1 MVPEARLVLASASP
15 RRRRLLEM
23 IGLPHVVDPAGIEEV
38 PQPGEEPRAFALRA
52 ATDKARE
59 VARRWPRRP
68 VLAADTVVEL
78 DGEILGKPAGP
89 EGAAAMLRRLS
100 GRTHHVHTSLA
111 LAVGAAETALVD
123 TASVHFRNLAE
134 DQIAW
139 YVASE
144 EPLDK
149 AGAYA
154 VQGRGGLFVLG
165 VEGSPHTVVGLP
177 LHRLEELFAAG
188 GLDLW
193 SWIGGGPSRPGDP

>member
-1 MVPEARLVLASASP
+1 MPEAKRLILASASP

-23 IGLPHVVDPAGIEEV
+23 IGIPHVVEPARIDEIPE
-38 PQPGEEPRAFALRA
+38 PGEEPQAFALRA

-59 VARRWPRRP
+59 VARRRPRDP

-78 DGEILGKPAGP
+78 DGKILGKPTGP
-89 EGAAAMLRRLS
+89 EDAAAMLRRLS
-100 GRTHHVHTSLA
+100 GRIHHVHTSLA
-111 LAVGAAETALVD
+111 LALGPVETALLD
-123 TASVHFRNLAE
+123 TASVHFKRLTQE
-134 DQIAW
+134 QISW
-139 YVASE
+139 YVSSG

-154 VQGRGGLFVLG
+154 VQGRGGLFVRS

-177 LHRLEELFAAG
+177 LHRLEELFAAA

-193 SWIGGGPSRPGDP
+193 SWISDGALSRRT